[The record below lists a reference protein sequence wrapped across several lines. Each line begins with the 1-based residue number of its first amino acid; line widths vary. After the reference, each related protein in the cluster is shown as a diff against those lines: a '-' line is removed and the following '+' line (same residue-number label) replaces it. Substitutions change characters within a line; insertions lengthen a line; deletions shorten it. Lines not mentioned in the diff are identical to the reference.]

1 MREVPSV
8 LGAGIGFEAPVRD
21 TQTRPQR
28 LTDTA
33 RSTAAMLRMT
43 LMGSDMVA
51 SKHGFAV
58 TCNRKRLASSCE
70 PVCHG

>member
-1 MREVPSV
+1 MKYHRC
-8 LGAGIGFEAPVRD
+8 LGLVEGSKHRSAVRD

-51 SKHGFAV
+51 SKPRFRGHLQQEAIGIE
-58 TCNRKRLASSCE
+58 L
-70 PVCHG
+70 